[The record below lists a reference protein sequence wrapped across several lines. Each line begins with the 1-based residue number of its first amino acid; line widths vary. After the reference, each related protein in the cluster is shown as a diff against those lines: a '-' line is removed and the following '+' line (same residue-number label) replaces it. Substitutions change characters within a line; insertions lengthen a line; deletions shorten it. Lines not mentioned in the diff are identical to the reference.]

1 MGKAGARGRPA
12 GTIAGDPR
20 RMGARLDLVATLRAA
35 APWQRLR
42 AGDLKAAGIVRV
54 RPSDFRVRRFK
65 PRTTSTTIF
74 AIDASGSSAL
84 HRMAEAKGAVE
95 LMLAEC
101 YVRRDRVAVLAFRG
115 RGSDLVLPP
124 TRSLVRAKRALAGL
138 PGGGGT
144 PLAAALDAAT
154 EIAIA
159 IRRQGGTP
167 NIVLL
172 TDGRANV
179 ARDGTGGRDLAIA
192 QAVDAAKTIRSLG
205 MRAIVVDT
213 AVRPSPPARALGEA
227 MGALYLPLPQADA
240 RALDRAIKAGLG

>member
-1 MGKAGARGRPA
+1 
-12 GTIAGDPR
+12 
-20 RMGARLDLVATLRAA
+20 
-35 APWQRLR
+35 
-42 AGDLKAAGIVRV
+42 
-54 RPSDFRVRRFK
+54 
-65 PRTTSTTIF
+65 
-74 AIDASGSSAL
+74 
-84 HRMAEAKGAVE
+84 
-95 LMLAEC
+95 
-101 YVRRDRVAVLAFRG
+101 VLAFRG